1 MANPAPTINYQL
13 TTTGV
18 CLAVL
23 SLLAPL
29 LVGVKEFGIIPL
41 MDASIVDNSSGLLLV
56 ASLRLVVLNTLRAL
70 PLYTGVLLTAEGLG
84 LFCSRIPF
92 LALLPILFIPAA
104 YEFIHAM
111 YGITYDFG
119 TPAFALTLGVL
130 LFSKVRYMARRVIHK
145 IFIFSLLL
153 FGLEWLDIVPMLSG
167 FWFGRGEIST
177 DIKLIAS
184 FLNANDVLNIT
195 GLAFCSIFV
204 ANAFITARLLSVYT
218 REIQAVEQ
226 ARQLENLAAQ
236 LSLQA
241 LENRS
246 LREMQSLVH
255 DLKTPLTT
263 IQGLADVISM
273 GDENDPVCEYARHIS
288 EASNKMSVMI
298 SELLKDDVRQ
308 ILSAAELVEY
318 SAAHMPQL
326 NRLCGFSMVL
336 PKQSPLVSVNKIQM
350 SRAIS
355 NILENALEAVNPS
368 SGKIVVT
375 LSVSANHAVLTV
387 TDNGPGITATH
398 LQRIW
403 EVGFSTKS
411 SSGIG
416 LSFVR
421 EVIEKN
427 GGIISAD
434 SQLGRGTTFTIK
446 LPEVLAS
453 E

>member
-1 MANPAPTINYQL
+1 MASTAPAINYPL
-13 TTTGV
+13 TATGV
-18 CLAVL
+18 CLAGL

-29 LVGVKEFGIIPL
+29 LIGIKEFGIIPL
-41 MDASIVDNSSGLLLV
+41 MDASIAGNSAGLLLV

-70 PLYTGVLLTAEGLG
+70 PLYTGVLLAAEGLG
-84 LFCSRIPF
+84 LFRSRTPF
-92 LALLPILFIPAA
+92 LALLPVLFIPAA
-104 YEFIHAM
+104 YESIHAL

-130 LFSKVRYMARRVIHK
+130 LFSKVQYMARRVIHK

-153 FGLEWLDIVPMLSG
+153 FGLEWLDIVPLLSG

-177 DIKLIAS
+177 DIKLIAA
-184 FLNANDVLNIT
+184 FINAKDVLNIT
-195 GLAFCSIFV
+195 GLTFCSVFV

-226 ARQLENLAAQ
+226 ARQLEQLAAQ
-236 LSLQA
+236 LSLQT
-241 LENRS
+241 LENRA

-273 GDENDPVCEYARHIS
+273 GDVQEPVREYAHYIS
-288 EASNKMSVMI
+288 ETSNKMSVMI
-298 SELLKDDVRQ
+298 TELLKDDVRQ
-308 ILSAAELVEY
+308 VVSAAELVEY
-318 SAAHMPQL
+318 AAAHMPQL

-336 PKQSPLVSVNKIQM
+336 PKQAPLVSVNKIQM

-355 NILENALEAVNPS
+355 NILENGLEAVDPL

-375 LSVSANHAVLTV
+375 MYICASQVVLTV
-387 TDNGPGITATH
+387 ADNGPGISDEH
-398 LQRIW
+398 LERIW

-416 LSFVR
+416 LPFVR
-421 EVIEKN
+421 EVIERN
-427 GGIISAD
+427 GGSIFANSH
-434 SQLGRGTTFTIK
+434 LGQGTTFIIT
-446 LPEVLAS
+446 LPEVVAS